1 MAGELRTIVSAMAT
15 YCPLGFHSHVKR
27 AKAAGASFHPAAQR
41 PIHSA
46 PSYLILSQTA
56 IS

>member
-1 MAGELRTIVSAMAT
+1 MTSVFAMAI
-15 YCPLGFHSHVKR
+15 YCPLGFHSHSKR
-27 AKAAGASFHPAAQR
+27 AKAAGASFHPGAQR
-41 PIHSA
+41 PIHST